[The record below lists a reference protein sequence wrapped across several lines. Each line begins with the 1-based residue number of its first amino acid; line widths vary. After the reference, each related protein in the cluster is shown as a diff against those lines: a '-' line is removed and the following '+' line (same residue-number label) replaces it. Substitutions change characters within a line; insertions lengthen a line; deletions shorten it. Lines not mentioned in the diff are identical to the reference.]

1 MALSAK
7 TKDHLRRTLKCA
19 RTSNGMSV
27 QWVAKC
33 LQLEPEILKGVE
45 EGQWLLTSAELQ
57 LICRVYGLD
66 RRTVFG
72 QRASF

>member
-1 MALSAK
+1 
-7 TKDHLRRTLKCA
+7 
-19 RTSNGMSV
+19 MSV